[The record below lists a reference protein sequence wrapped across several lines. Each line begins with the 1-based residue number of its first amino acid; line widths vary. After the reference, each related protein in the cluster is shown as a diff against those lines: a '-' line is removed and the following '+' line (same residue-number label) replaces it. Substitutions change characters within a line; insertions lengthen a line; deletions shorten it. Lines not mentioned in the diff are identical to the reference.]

1 MRFKLQI
8 LTILAV
14 AICALLPESVFAQLD
29 ASAISRAQRNGQ
41 EVGLGGAN
49 PFDTTGEEGEQ
60 MQDSTKIRRIRK
72 PLESY
77 YFNDSIRA
85 LPNFFWNIDRDMN
98 DVKIQ
103 PLDTTLM
110 NWRIDYPYY
119 LNGVGDMTL
128 GGLGQSTL
136 AFN

>member
-1 MRFKLQI
+1 MKFKLQI
-8 LTILAV
+8 LTIMAV
-14 AICALLPESVFAQLD
+14 VLCALLPESVFAQLD

-41 EVGLGGAN
+41 DVNLGGAN

-60 MQDSTKIRRIRK
+60 QQDSTKVRKMRK

-98 DVKIQ
+98 DM
-103 PLDTTLM
+103 L
-110 NWRIDYPYY
+110 
-119 LNGVGDMTL
+119 
-128 GGLGQSTL
+128 
-136 AFN
+136 